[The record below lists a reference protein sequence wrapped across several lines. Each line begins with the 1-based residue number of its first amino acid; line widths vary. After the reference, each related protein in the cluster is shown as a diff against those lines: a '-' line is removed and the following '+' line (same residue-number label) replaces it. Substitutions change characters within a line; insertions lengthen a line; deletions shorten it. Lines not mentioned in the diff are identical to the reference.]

1 MNRRQRRL
9 VIVATILGVL
19 GGAGLLG
26 WAVGSGRMDGA
37 RAEILR
43 KTDLY
48 RNVLLTV
55 RSERTERPSLDERL
69 GAVVDRSL
77 GGELE
82 SVDSDLRRRLA
93 MLAESSGVRGASVST
108 VGAVVIATPAARE
121 FSRSGNER
129 AFRDEPDFVVVR
141 ANVKGVGTIDAAVR
155 FIHELDAAPWLKRI
169 EQVRFDPDRE
179 GKSIGIAV
187 RVATLFLPGLA
198 GDGGLDQ
205 RPPSSRRPGSRYD
218 SLVAAN
224 PFSLPALPAPPAA
237 DVVSAPRV
245 PVAPKDPRAAWL
257 LTGIMEGPDGTEAW
271 LRQIETGE
279 TIEMS
284 LSAEKRI
291 GGRIVLQLDAAS
303 GDIASFRVGEE
314 TFRVLVG
321 STLDRPLP

>member
-1 MNRRQRRL
+1 MNRRERRL
-9 VIVATILGVL
+9 VIVAVVLGVL
-19 GGAGLLG
+19 GGAGSLG
-26 WAVGSGRMDGA
+26 WAVGSGRLNGA
-37 RAEILR
+37 RTEFLR

-48 RNVLLTV
+48 RRVLLTV
-55 RSERTERPSLDERL
+55 REERLERPALDERL
-69 GAVVDRSL
+69 GEVVDRSL

-93 MLAESSGVRGASVST
+93 MLAESAGVRGASVST
-108 VGAVVIATPAARE
+108 VGAAVIATPAARE

-155 FIHELDAAPWLKRI
+155 FLHELDAAPWLKRI

-187 RVATLFLPGLA
+187 GVATLFLPGLA
-198 GDGGLDQ
+198 GDGELDQ

-224 PFSLPALPAPPAA
+224 PFSLPEPPVTPSRATSPPK
-237 DVVSAPRV
+237 VL
-245 PVAPKDPRAAWL
+245 VAPKNPRAAWK

-271 LRQIETGE
+271 LRQLETGE
-279 TIEMS
+279 TIELLVS
-284 LSAEKRI
+284 VQREI
-291 GGRIVLQLDAAS
+291 GGQIVLQLDAAS
-303 GDIASFRVGEE
+303 GDVASFRVGEE

-321 STLDRPLP
+321 STLDHPLP